1 MRVNSPNSGPGATPG
16 ADGWSSAVDKSA
28 SSGAARPST
37 TTADSAAGGL
47 RERRPPAATGTR
59 SAVAPRGAVL
69 PSIRPATPEAS
80 PKEVAPTLRR
90 GADLPTFES
99 KTAGQPEQ
107 RLKANDDLRD
117 KLDAG
122 MFPYQRIAKGNYQ
135 PSDPLSSAVADKV
148 WSAEDRSTRP
158 GQKGLLPS
166 DQVERPTGTLVDNKS
181 GLVVSVLVNHKD
193 KDIAA
198 VFGGTTSGR
207 VAGSPIRLALGNAE
221 MAVPQWTANA
231 RTALGLPTKSH
242 DQAQRVVSA
251 LKELQQTPQ
260 FSNLAGYS
268 VSTMGHSKGG
278 GEAASSGIANYSL
291 SAPVTVTGL
300 SSAPLHDSQLR
311 QYAKLGIDVA
321 DAEQHINVYS
331 VKLDVVPNLGH
342 LMSGVGATV
351 VGTEHFFSGGQAD
364 PLTRH
369 VMSDQL
375 IRAQLTKQDDAIRHA
390 AAG

>member
-1 MRVNSPNSGPGATPG
+1 MRVNSPNGGPGATPG
-16 ADGWSSAVDKSA
+16 ADAWSSSVDKSSSTGGVRSPGA
-28 SSGAARPST
+28 ST
-37 TTADSAAGGL
+37 DNAAGGL
-47 RERRPPAATGTR
+47 RERRPPTAAGSRT
-59 SAVAPRGAVL
+59 AVAPRGATL
-69 PSIRPATPEAS
+69 PGIKAMMPAAAS
-80 PKEVAPTLRR
+80 PELHPAALR
-90 GADLPTFES
+90 GSQLPTFES
-99 KTAGQPEQ
+99 KTADLPEQ
-107 RLKANDDLRD
+107 RLKANDALRD

-135 PSDPLSSAVADKV
+135 PSDALSSAVADKV
-148 WSAEDRSTRP
+148 WSAADRAGQP

-166 DQVERPTGTLVDNKS
+166 NQVERPTGTLVDNKS

-207 VAGSPIRLALGNAE
+207 VAGSPLRLALGNAE

-242 DQAQRVVSA
+242 DQAQRVVGA

-260 FSNLAGYS
+260 FSNLSGYS

-278 GEAASSGIANYSL
+278 GEAASSGIANYSMA
-291 SAPVTVTGL
+291 APVTVTGL
-300 SSAPLHDSQLR
+300 SSAPLNDSQLR
-311 QYAKLGIDVA
+311 KYAKLGIDVA

-342 LMSGVGATV
+342 LMRGVGATV
-351 VGTEHFFSGGQAD
+351 VGTEHFFSGGLAD

-369 VMSDQL
+369 VKSDQL
-375 IRAQLTKQDDAIRHA
+375 IRAQLARQDEAIR
-390 AAG
+390 

>member
-1 MRVNSPNSGPGATPG
+1 MM
-16 ADGWSSAVDKSA
+16 
-28 SSGAARPST
+28 
-37 TTADSAAGGL
+37 
-47 RERRPPAATGTR
+47 PAA
-59 SAVAPRGAVL
+59 
-69 PSIRPATPEAS
+69 AS
-80 PKEVAPTLRR
+80 PELHPAALR
-90 GADLPTFES
+90 GSQLPTFES

-107 RLKANDDLRD
+107 RLKANDALRD

-135 PSDPLSSAVADKV
+135 PSDALSSAVADKV
-148 WSAEDRSTRP
+148 WSAEDRASRP

-166 DQVERPTGTLVDNKS
+166 NQVERPTGTLVDNKS

-207 VAGSPIRLALGNAE
+207 VAGSPLRLALGNAE

-231 RTALGLPTKSH
+231 RTALGLQTKSH
-242 DQAQRVVSA
+242 DQAQRVVGA

-260 FSNLAGYS
+260 FSSLSGYS

-278 GEAASSGIANYSL
+278 GEAASSGIANYSMA
-291 SAPVTVTGL
+291 APVTVTGL
-300 SSAPLHDSQLR
+300 SSAPLNDSQLR
-311 QYAKLGIDVA
+311 KYAKLGIDVA

-342 LMSGVGATV
+342 LMRGVGATV
-351 VGTEHFFSGGQAD
+351 VGTEHFFSGGLAD

-369 VMSDQL
+369 VKSDQL
-375 IRAQLTKQDDAIRHA
+375 IRAQLARQDAAI
-390 AAG
+390 G

>member
-1 MRVNSPNSGPGATPG
+1 VLPNLRPAIPDATP
-16 ADGWSSAVDKSA
+16 SEPHPTV
-28 SSGAARPST
+28 
-37 TTADSAAGGL
+37 L
-47 RERRPPAATGTR
+47 
-59 SAVAPRGAVL
+59 RGAQ
-69 PSIRPATPEAS
+69 
-80 PKEVAPTLRR
+80 
-90 GADLPTFES
+90 LPTFES
-99 KTAGQPEQ
+99 KTAGLPEQ

-135 PSDPLSSAVADKV
+135 PSDSLSSAVADKV
-148 WSAEDRSTRP
+148 WTAGDRANGP

-166 DQVERPTGTLVDNKS
+166 SQVERPTGTLVDNKS

-198 VFGGTTSGR
+198 VFGGTTAGR
-207 VAGSPIRLALGNAE
+207 VAGSPVRLALGNAE

-260 FSNLAGYS
+260 FSKLADYS

-278 GEAASSGIANYSL
+278 GEAASSGIANYSMA
-291 SAPVTVTGL
+291 APVTVTGL
-300 SSAPLHDSQLR
+300 SSAPLNNSQLKN
-311 QYAKLGIDVA
+311 YAKLGIDVA

-342 LMSGVGATV
+342 LMRGVGATV
-351 VGTEHFFSGGQAD
+351 VGTEHFFSGGLAD

-369 VMSDQL
+369 VKSDDL
-375 IRAQLTKQDDAIRHA
+375 IRAQLTRQDDSIRL
-390 AAG
+390 AAGG

>member
-1 MRVNSPNSGPGATPG
+1 MRVNSPNSGSGAPG
-16 ADGWSSAVDKSA
+16 ADGWSSAVDKSS
-28 SSGAARPST
+28 SSGSLRPST
-37 TTADSAAGGL
+37 TTADNAAGGL
-47 RERRPPAATGTR
+47 RERRPPASAGSR

-69 PSIRPATPEAS
+69 PSIRPAIPETS
-80 PKEVAPTLRR
+80 PKDVALPLRR

-99 KTAGQPEQ
+99 KTASQPEQ
-107 RLKANDDLRD
+107 RLKANEDLRE

-135 PSDPLSSAVADKV
+135 PSDALASAVADKV
-148 WSAEDRSTRP
+148 WSAEERVSRP

-166 DQVERPTGTLVDNKS
+166 SQIERPAGTLVDNSS
-181 GLVVSVLVNHKD
+181 GHVASLLVNHKTE
-193 KDIAA
+193 DIAA
-198 VFGGTTSGR
+198 VFGGTTAGR
-207 VAGSPIRLALGNAE
+207 VAGPPLRLALGNAE
-221 MAVPQWTANA
+221 MAIPQWTANA

-242 DQAQRVVSA
+242 DQAQRVVGA
-251 LKELQQTPQ
+251 IKELQQTPE
-260 FSNLAGYS
+260 FSHLAHYS

-291 SAPVTVTGL
+291 AAPVTVTGL
-300 SSAPLHDSQLR
+300 SSAPLNKSQLR
-311 QYAKLGIDVA
+311 DYAKLGIDVA

-342 LMSGVGATV
+342 LMRGVGATV
-351 VGTEHFFSGGQAD
+351 VGTEHFFSGGLAD

-375 IRAQLTKQDDAIRHA
+375 IRAQLTKQDDAIKNA

>member
-1 MRVNSPNSGPGATPG
+1 MKVPSPSAESAGMPGAE
-16 ADGWSSAVDKSA
+16 AWSSAVD
-28 SSGAARPST
+28 RPST
-37 TTADSAAGGL
+37 AGMRRSPATPQDASIAEF
-47 RERRPPAATGTR
+47 RERRPPSSPGTR
-59 SAVAPRGAVL
+59 SAVAPRGAQ
-69 PSIRPATPEAS
+69 
-80 PKEVAPTLRR
+80 
-90 GADLPTFES
+90 LPTFES
-99 KTAGQPEQ
+99 KTADLPEN
-107 RLKANDDLRD
+107 RLKANADLRD

-135 PSDPLSSAVADKV
+135 PSDALSTAVADKV
-148 WSAEDRSTRP
+148 WSAGDRATQP

-166 DQVERPTGTLVDNKS
+166 SQIERPAGTLVDNRS

-207 VAGSPIRLALGNAE
+207 VAGPPLRLALGNAE

-242 DQAQRVVSA
+242 DQAERVVGA
-251 LKELQQTPQ
+251 LKELKQTPQ
-260 FSNLAGYS
+260 FSQLADYS

-278 GEAASSGIANYSL
+278 GEAASSAIANYSL
-291 SAPVTVTGL
+291 AEPVKVTGL
-300 SSAPLHDSQLR
+300 SSAPLNDAQLR
-311 QYAKLGIDVA
+311 QYTKLGIDVA
-321 DAEQHINVYS
+321 DAEQHVNVYS

-342 LMSGVGATV
+342 LLRGVGATV
-351 VGTEHFFSGGQAD
+351 VGTEHFFSGGLAD

-375 IRAQLTKQDDAIRHA
+375 IRAQLTRQDEAIQRGVG
-390 AAG
+390 AGA

>member
-1 MRVNSPNSGPGATPG
+1 MPPGIKAMMPGA
-16 ADGWSSAVDKSA
+16 SSPELHPAV
-28 SSGAARPST
+28 T
-37 TTADSAAGGL
+37 
-47 RERRPPAATGTR
+47 
-59 SAVAPRGAVL
+59 RGAQ
-69 PSIRPATPEAS
+69 
-80 PKEVAPTLRR
+80 
-90 GADLPTFES
+90 LPTFEA
-99 KTAGQPEQ
+99 KTAHLPEQ
-107 RLKANDDLRD
+107 RLKANEALRD

-148 WSAEDRSTRP
+148 WSASERVGSP

-166 DQVERPTGTLVDNKS
+166 SQVERPTGTLVDNRS

-198 VFGGTTSGR
+198 VFGGTTAGR
-207 VAGSPIRLALGNAE
+207 VAGSPVRLALGNAE
-221 MAVPQWTANA
+221 MAIPQWTANA

-242 DQAQRVVSA
+242 DQAQRVVGA

-260 FSNLAGYS
+260 FSQFADYS

-291 SAPVTVTGL
+291 GAPVRVTGL
-300 SSAPLHDSQLR
+300 SSAPLNDSQLR

-342 LMSGVGATV
+342 LLRGVGATV
-351 VGTEHFFSGGQAD
+351 VGTEHFFSGGLSD

-369 VMSDQL
+369 VKSDQL
-375 IRAQLTKQDDAIRHA
+375 IRAQLTRQDDAIRLS
-390 AAG
+390 AGG